1 MRIADALAE
10 AAAKMAAAGIEDA
23 GREARLLLAYALGKS
38 YSQLLLAGQDDM
50 TAAGARAF
58 APLLARRLGREPFA
72 LITGEREFWSLPF
85 FVNKDVLIPRPE
97 TEFLLEQALAPSPR
111 PPGLICDLC
120 CGSGAIA
127 VVLAKELQQPVLAV
141 DISRKALAVTQ
152 INARR
157 HGVAHLVC
165 PVAADLLAAF
175 RSRPL
180 FSLVVTNPPYVSRA
194 ELAAGLPP
202 EVALFEPRL
211 ALDGGADGLEII
223 ARIRQELA
231 IFLLPGGEVFMEIG
245 YSQGAAARAI
255 FERQI
260 PGLRDFSLVRILPD
274 YADWDRVLRARLA

>member
-1 MRIADALAE
+1 MRIAELLAE
-10 AAAKMAAAGIEDA
+10 AADHLALAGIEDPH
-23 GREARLLLAYALGKS
+23 REARLLLAYALGKS
-38 YSQLLLAGQDDM
+38 QTQLFLAEHDEA
-50 TAAGARAF
+50 TLSEYKIF
-58 APLLARRLGREPFA
+58 TPLLARRLDREPFA

-85 FVNKDVLIPRPE
+85 FVNSDVLIPRPE

-111 PPGLICDLC
+111 PPGLVCDLC

-141 DISRKALAVTQ
+141 DISRRALAVTQ
-152 INARR
+152 INVRR

-175 RSRPL
+175 RPRSL